1 MATEELNIIAIEL
14 GSSKVVGVAG
24 VKRFDGKIDVKAHAL
39 QDASSFIRKG
49 IIYNED
55 RAGACILNIIEK
67 LREQLKKK
75 ITKVYVC
82 YSGQGVHSVHN
93 EVSRTFDEGHKIVKE
108 DINTMFDENSDH
120 VYEDHRIL
128 AAVPQEFSVGTLKQL
143 DAVGVLS
150 DNIVGRYLNIIA
162 RSQLRTNIENCFKNQ
177 VHVSVAEYKLT
188 PLVVADQL
196 LNDAQKN
203 SGCVLVDIGA
213 DTTTVSIY
221 KSKLLRFLSVIP
233 LGSENI
239 TKDIMS
245 LQLEHSEAEEL
256 KTSKFGEPY
265 ASFTEEE
272 GESVV
277 KTTSDGIEIKRKTL
291 SAVIDA
297 RLTEILANVKQQ
309 INESKYARESLIA
322 GAFLTGGG
330 ANMPNIVN
338 VFKEVVGIDKV
349 TVRKSSQS
357 ADYILPPGIKN
368 TEARYVAVLGLVAAA
383 TQNCTEE
390 LSEKDDKSIYDDEQ
404 LQPLSPADADNKQEE
419 STTAE
424 AEAEKGGETEKNTK
438 KPKNKH
444 FWGSFKKKFNQ
455 IVEGIA
461 NE

>member
-24 VKRFDGKIDVKAHAL
+24 VKRLDGKIDIKAHAQ

-55 RAGACILNIIEK
+55 KAGTCIKNIIGK
-67 LREQLKKK
+67 LKEK
-75 ITKVYVC
+75 ITKEITQVYVC

-93 EVSRTFDEGHKIVKE
+93 EVSRTFEDGHKIVKE
-108 DINTMFDENSDH
+108 DIDSIYGENISH
-120 VYEDHRIL
+120 SYEDHLIL
-128 AAVPQEFSVGTLKQL
+128 DAIPQEFSVGTQKLY

-150 DNIVGRYLNIIA
+150 NTIVGRYLNIIA
-162 RSQLRTNIENCFKNQ
+162 RSQLLTNIENCFKNQ
-177 VHVSVAEYKLT
+177 VKVKVADYKLT

-272 GESVV
+272 GESVI
-277 KTTSDGIEIKRKTL
+277 KTTADGIEIKRKTL
-291 SAVIDA
+291 SSVIDA
-297 RLTEILANVKQQ
+297 RLTEILVNVKQQ

-330 ANMPNIVN
+330 ANMPNIAN

-349 TVRKSSQS
+349 TVRKNSQS

-368 TEARYVAVLGLVAAA
+368 TEARYVAVLGLVANAN
-383 TQNCTEE
+383 QNCTEE
-390 LSEKDDKSIYDDEQ
+390 LKTINDVFGDDDGQTLPPDNPDQGEDP
-404 LQPLSPADADNKQEE
+404 QPLPQPQPEPE
-419 STTAE
+419 HPE
-424 AEAEKGGETEKNTK
+424 
-438 KPKNKH
+438 
-444 FWGSFKKKFNQ
+444 KKKKGHHWGKIGRAFNKFVKDITQ
-455 IVEGIA
+455 E
-461 NE
+461 

>member
-24 VKRFDGKIDVKAHAL
+24 TKRLDGKINVTAHVQ
-39 QDASSFIRKG
+39 QDASTFIRKG
-49 IIYNED
+49 IIYNAD
-55 RAGACILNIIEK
+55 LAASCIKNIKAK
-67 LREQLKKK
+67 LEEQLQKR
-75 ITKVYVC
+75 ITQVYVS

-93 EVSRTFDEGHKIVKE
+93 EVIRSFDEEEHKIVKE
-108 DINTMFDENSDH
+108 DVDSIYNENMNYD
-120 VYEDHRIL
+120 YDGYCIL
-128 AAVPQEFSVGTLKQL
+128 DAIPQEFSVGTQKLY

-150 DNIVGRYLNIIA
+150 NTIEGRYLNIIA
-162 RSQLRTNIENCFKNQ
+162 KSKLRNYIENVFQ
-177 VHVSVAEYKLT
+177 MVGLRVAKFQLT

-196 LNDAQKN
+196 LNEPQKN

-233 LGSENI
+233 LGSDNI
-239 TKDIMS
+239 TKDIMT
-245 LQLEHSEAEEL
+245 LQLEHKDAEEL
-256 KTSKFGEPY
+256 KTNKFGEPY

-297 RLTEILANVKQQ
+297 RLTEILINVKQQ

-330 ANMPNIVN
+330 AGMTNIAN

-349 TVRKSSQS
+349 TVRKNSQS
-357 ADYILPPGIKN
+357 ADYILPPGIK
-368 TEARYVAVLGLVAAA
+368 TETRYLAALGLIANAN
-383 TQNCTEE
+383 QNCTADMEQAPSNNIFEE
-390 LSEKDDKSIYDDEQ
+390 PKVEPVPQVEPIEEVEPEEK
-404 LQPLSPADADNKQEE
+404 EE
-419 STTAE
+419 KPKKPGAISRFG
-424 AEAEKGGETEKNTK
+424 KWFSKITEKIT
-438 KPKNKH
+438 
-444 FWGSFKKKFNQ
+444 
-455 IVEGIA
+455 E
-461 NE
+461 E

>member
-14 GSSKVVGVAG
+14 GSSKVVGVAA
-24 VKRFDGKIDVKAHAL
+24 VKRLDGKIEVEAHAL

-55 RAGACILNIIEK
+55 RAGACIINIIDK
-67 LREQLKKK
+67 LSEHLKKK
-75 ITKVYVC
+75 ITRVYVC

-108 DINTMFDENSDH
+108 DIVSMSDENSDH
-120 VYEDHRIL
+120 IYEDHRIL

-150 DNIVGRYLNIIA
+150 DKIVGRYLNIIA
-162 RSQLRTNIENCFKNQ
+162 RSQLRTNIEKCFENQ
-177 VHVSVAEYKLT
+177 VRVQVAEYKLT

-272 GESVV
+272 GEMVV

-330 ANMPNIVN
+330 ANMPNIAN

-357 ADYILPPGIKN
+357 ADYILPTGIKN
-368 TEARYVAVLGLVAAA
+368 TEARFVPVLGLVATA
-383 TQNCTEE
+383 TQNCTEDLNE
-390 LSEKDDKSIYDDEQ
+390 NADKTIFDDPKEIVV
-404 LQPLSPADADNKQEE
+404 PPIG
-419 STTAE
+419 
-424 AEAEKGGETEKNTK
+424 GGEQQPEPEPEPEPEKPKKKK
-438 KPKNKH
+438 KPFLRNAAQ
-444 FWGSFKKKFNQ
+444 KFRKF
-455 IVEGIA
+455 VDGIA

>member
-1 MATEELNIIAIEL
+1 MVTEELNIIAIEL

-24 VKRFDGKIDVKAHAL
+24 VKRLDGKIEVKAHAL
-39 QDASSFIRKG
+39 QDASSFIHKG

-67 LREQLKKK
+67 LKEQLKKE
-75 ITKVYVC
+75 ITQVYVC
-82 YSGQGVHSVHN
+82 YSGQGIHSVHN

-108 DINTMFDENSDH
+108 DIDSLRDENTNH
-120 VYEDHRIL
+120 VYDDHRIL

-162 RSQLRTNIENCFKNQ
+162 RSQLRTNIEKCFENQ
-177 VHVSVAEYKLT
+177 VHVRVAEYKLT

-272 GESVV
+272 GEMVV

-368 TEARYVAVLGLVAAA
+368 TEARYVAVLGLVATA
-383 TQNCTEE
+383 TQNCTDE
-390 LSEKDDKSIYDDEQ
+390 LTQNADKSIYDEDLVQPVPAGDDDTRPSEQ
-404 LQPLSPADADNKQEE
+404 PGQEPEQPK
-419 STTAE
+419 
-424 AEAEKGGETEKNTK
+424 EKK
-438 KPKNKH
+438 KKH
-444 FWGSFKKKFNQ
+444 FWRNAAHKFGEFVDS
-455 IVEGIA
+455 ITKE
-461 NE
+461 